1 MKRLAIACAV
11 CLLALPALADDLALD
26 QAQSLMLQSSARY
39 YLMLSQKLQAAAAET
54 AAKDAATAKFWAA
67 YVAGLKHKGK

>member
-1 MKRLAIACAV
+1 MKCLVLAFAACF
-11 CLLALPALADDLALD
+11 LALPALADDLALD

-39 YLMLSQKLQAAAAET
+39 YLLLSQKLQAAAAET
-54 AAKDAATAKFWAA
+54 AAKDAATAKFWAS